1 MQTTKRLIMTFLTEL
16 GRKISISLDDPREG
30 ISEEE
35 VVAAMNLIVD
45 KNIFTPYGSELVS
58 SVEAKIVLTDTQEF
72 DLVVG

>member
-58 SVEAKIVLTDTQEF
+58 SVDAKIVLTDTQEF

>member
-16 GRKISISLDDPREG
+16 GRKISISLDDPRED

-58 SVEAKIVLTDTQEF
+58 SVDAKIVLTDTQEF
-72 DLVVG
+72 DLVVS

>member
-1 MQTTKRLIMTFLTEL
+1 MTFLTEL
-16 GRKISISLDDPREG
+16 GRKISISLDDPRED

-58 SVEAKIVLTDTQEF
+58 SVDAKIVLTDTQEF
-72 DLVVG
+72 YLVVG

>member
-1 MQTTKRLIMTFLTEL
+1 METTKRLIMTFLTEL
-16 GRKISISLDDPREG
+16 GRKISISLDDPRED

-45 KNIFTPYGSELVS
+45 KNIFTPYGAELVS